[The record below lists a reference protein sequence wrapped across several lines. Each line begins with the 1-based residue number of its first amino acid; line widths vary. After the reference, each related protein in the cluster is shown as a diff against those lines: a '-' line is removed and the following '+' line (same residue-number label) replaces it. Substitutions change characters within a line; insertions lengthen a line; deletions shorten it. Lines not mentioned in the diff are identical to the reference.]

1 MSRRERHTCGVVH
14 RQRAVCAQ
22 AGVCVRKR
30 VDGPLVEEIARAPA
44 ASGSRQSPPWPRSPL
59 GFLLLEPPSLLLVDL
74 FEKVQFLGEMDS

>member
-1 MSRRERHTCGVVH
+1 MSRREGHTCGVVH

-44 ASGSRQSPPWPRSPL
+44 ASGSRQSPPWPGSLLSVP
-59 GFLLLEPPSLLLVDL
+59 LLEQATGLLFSLV
-74 FEKVQFLGEMDS
+74 EGVQFLGEMDS